1 MPSLEEMR
9 GLGQEIVA
17 SHRSRKGAIVSLKGE
32 TRNQLAG
39 YRSEHRAMGKEVRAE
54 LAKAKAQLEAETNA
68 LMKELA
74 EGSKARQMGLRI
86 QLTGFHKDHQAMAKE
101 LHPRLKADNAA
112 LMKELGEVDAA
123 RQAEV
128 NGQLREYQVE
138 MQAARTGWQEGL
150 GAAPSRPKPRP
161 SAPPKARSKSRR
173 PPTG

>member
-86 QLTGFHKDHQAMAKE
+86 QLTGFHKDHQAMGEEVRADLAKAKA
-101 LHPRLKADNAA
+101 RLKAETGA
-112 LMKELGEVDAA
+112 LMRELN
-123 RQAEV
+123 AEME
-128 NGQLREYQVE
+128 G
-138 MQAARTGWQEGL
+138 ARTGWQEGL